1 VDVCNLDLG
10 YLDERDVDIGDV
22 DLRDVDELEPTGMT
36 SVAGRAGT
44 MEGARRLVRP
54 LLRLPTRA
62 RPLLYAVSAVAAV
75 LVIVLGAR
83 LDASTHGWPTFVALA
98 GAAAAA
104 QLLIVPTGRNHGFH
118 TALVFIVCAVLLL
131 PPELVALLGIA
142 QHVPA
147 WVRNRYPA
155 YIGVFNVA
163 NYTVAALAA
172 WGAAHLVHP
181 DAPDGEWTFAAA
193 GLAAA
198 VTFVGVNHLL
208 LSSMLK
214 LARGHSFRESGLFGL
229 RPLGIDFGLGALG
242 VALAALWELNPWL
255 VPAVVAPLVL
265 THRSFS
271 NLAAARESEGR
282 FRAMF
287 ESAPIGA
294 ALISL
299 EGRIL
304 GANLALQRMLGYDEE
319 ELAELA
325 VADITHPDDVH
336 ADLELLDELLA
347 GTRDRYELEKRYLA
361 KDGRL
366 VWGRLAVSLVRDAD
380 GRPKF
385 ALGMVEDTTE
395 RRRADEAMRES
406 EQRYRELFENA
417 NDMVFTL
424 DLDGRVTAIN
434 RAGERITGYP
444 RDELLGRSVADLLP
458 PGSEPWALETAFQE
472 SAIQA
477 KDGRRIPVELASRL
491 IEDAAGPIGVQG
503 IARDVSD
510 RRELED
516 QLRQAQKMEAV
527 GQLAGGIAHDFNN
540 LLTAIMGYGEVALAQ
555 AESQSP
561 DGKLRDSIRQIG
573 LAADRASALTRQLLA
588 FSRKQILQP
597 EVVELDGLVS
607 EVDPMLRRLIGEDV
621 EIVTVYGP
629 GLGSVKADPGQI
641 SQVIVNLV
649 VNARDAMPNGGT
661 LTIETANADVDEAAA
676 RVVGGQPGRYVVL
689 SVTDT
694 GEGMDEEVK
703 SRLFEPFFTTK
714 EQGKGTGLGLAMT
727 YGIVKQS
734 GGFITVDSEPGEGA
748 AFRIYLPRLE
758 PVAEEEKAPQD
769 VPAGVVEG
777 NETVLLVED
786 EDIVRNLVSEIL
798 ATAGYTVLGAA
809 DGAEALELA
818 EKHPGPIH
826 LLLTDVVMP
835 KMSGR
840 DLAERLVAFHGET
853 RVLYTS
859 GYTDSAIVD
868 RGVLQ
873 PGTEFIQKPFSFAA
887 LTQKVRDVLDA

>member
-1 VDVCNLDLG
+1 VDVGHVDVG
-10 YLDERDVDIGDV
+10 DLDER
-22 DLRDVDELEPTGMT
+22 EPPRIV
-36 SVAGRAGT
+36 SSLAGRAGT

-62 RPLLYAVSAVAAV
+62 RPLLYAVSALAVA
-75 LVIVLGAR
+75 LIVGLGTR
-83 LDASTHGWPTFVALA
+83 LDDSLQAWPEFALLA

-118 TALVFIVCAVLLL
+118 TALVFIVAAVLLL

-147 WVRNRYPA
+147 WIRNRYPA

-172 WGAAHLVHP
+172 WAAAHLVHSG
-181 DAPDGEWTFAAA
+181 DPDGNASFAAA
-193 GLAAA
+193 GAVAAL
-198 VTFVGVNHLL
+198 TFVAVNHLL
-208 LSSMLK
+208 LSSMLL
-214 LARGHSFRESGLFGL
+214 LARGHTFRESGLFAV
-229 RPLGIDFGLGALG
+229 RPLGIDLGLGALG

-255 VPAVVAPLVL
+255 VPAVVAPLLL

-299 EGRIL
+299 EGRVM

-319 ELAELA
+319 ELAERSIGE
-325 VADITHPDDVH
+325 ITHPEDV
-336 ADLELLDELLA
+336 DTDFELLA
-347 GTRDRYELEKRYLA
+347 ELVEGKRDRYEIEKRYHA

-380 GRPKF
+380 ARPKF

-406 EQRYRELFENA
+406 EKRYRELFENA

-424 DLDGRVTAIN
+424 DLEGRITAIN

-444 RDELLGRSVADLLP
+444 REELLGRPVTDLLAA
-458 PGSEPWALETAFQE
+458 GAEEWQLETQLQE
-472 SAIQA
+472 SAIEA

-491 IEDAAGPIGVQG
+491 IEDASGPIGVQG

-527 GQLAGGIAHDFNN
+527 GQLAGGVAHDFNN
-540 LLTAIMGYGEVALAQ
+540 LLTAIMGYGEVALAH
-555 AESQSP
+555 ADSPTP
-561 DGKLRDSIRQIG
+561 DGKLRDAVQQIG

-597 EVVELDGLVS
+597 EVVRLDALVS

-621 EIVTVYGP
+621 EIATLYGA
-629 GLGSVKADPGQI
+629 GLGRVKADPGQI
-641 SQVIVNLV
+641 SQVLMNLV
-649 VNARDAMPNGGT
+649 VNARDAMPSGGK

-676 RVVGGQPGRYVVL
+676 RVTGGQPGQYVVL
-689 SVTDT
+689 SVSDT

-734 GGFITVDSEPGEGA
+734 GGFITVDSEPGRGA
-748 AFRIYLPRLE
+748 AFRIYLPRLDAAEDEAAE
-758 PVAEEEKAPQD
+758 PDAEPG
-769 VPAGVVEG
+769 GVVEG
-777 NETVLLVED
+777 SETVLLVED
-786 EDIVRNLVSEIL
+786 EDIVRNLVAEIL

-809 DGAEALELA
+809 DGMQALEVA
-818 EKHPGPIH
+818 ERHPGPIH

-840 DLAERLVAFHGET
+840 DLAERLVSLHGET
-853 RVLYTS
+853 KVLYTS